1 MTKKTRKKF
10 TQYQKNKA
18 IDDYLSEER
27 TAKQIADD
35 LGTDVQ
41 TIYRW
46 KTGREE
52 KAKGLRIEELMDEGN
67 SKAMAEKLLEK
78 ELEIEMYQ
86 KKVAEQS
93 VIIDLLKKLQTSP
106 DSQPESELTGLI
118 RTTKLS
124 ARKRKPAKR

>member
-10 TQYQKNKA
+10 TQDQKDKA
-18 IDDYLSEER
+18 VGDYLSEER

-46 KTGREE
+46 KTAREE

-86 KKVAEQS
+86 KKVAELT
-93 VIIDLLKKLQTSP
+93 IINDLLKKLQTSP

-118 RTTKLS
+118 RTTKRS
-124 ARKRKPAKR
+124 ARKRKPVKR